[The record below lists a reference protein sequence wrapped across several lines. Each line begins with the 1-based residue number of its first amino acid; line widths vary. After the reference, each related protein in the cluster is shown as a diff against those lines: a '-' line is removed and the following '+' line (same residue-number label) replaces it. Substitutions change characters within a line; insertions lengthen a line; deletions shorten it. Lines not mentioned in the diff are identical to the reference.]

1 MGDDPRGGLL
11 HGDGDP
17 TIQELTQS
25 YGLTDST
32 PMIGNTPIHRRRHD
46 ALSCVTSE
54 SDPDFRVTVTLDL
67 KTNGV
72 VCRTNGVRVP
82 GGEDAPT

>member
-17 TIQELTQS
+17 PIQELTQS
-25 YGLTDST
+25 YGLTDSA

-46 ALSCVTSE
+46 AVSCVTFE
-54 SDPDFRVTVTLDL
+54 FDLDLRVTIALDL
-67 KTNGV
+67 KAHSV
-72 VCRTNGVRVP
+72 VCRANGVRVP
-82 GGEDAPT
+82 GGEDTPT